1 MDSAASSHDDQA
13 PCPLPRWF
21 SDYDT
26 KEEVATAKGIK
37 PEQVDEKD
45 AGAAVIMCKTLENYT
60 EQDWE
65 VLLDKPEIVF
75 ARASP
80 QDKLTIVRH
89 LRARDE
95 VVAVTGDGV
104 NDSPA
109 LKNADIGV
117 AMGIMGTE
125 VAKVRGQR
133 RRSSST
139 SKMAGSRSTICVVCG
154 ACRS

>member
-1 MDSAASSHDDQA
+1 M
-13 PCPLPRWF
+13 
-21 SDYDT
+21 
-26 KEEVATAKGIK
+26 
-37 PEQVDEKD
+37 
-45 AGAAVIMCKTLENYT
+45 LEHYS

-65 VLLDKPEIVF
+65 ILLDKPEIVF

-125 VAKVRGQR
+125 VAKVSFSQVSSVCKRGR
-133 RRSSST
+133 RKIGGTPPAVGLSCLRLTFLCPAVHSPRPT
-139 SKMAGSRSTICVVCG
+139 
-154 ACRS
+154 

>member
-1 MDSAASSHDDQA
+1 MPNTGIFSEAASSARTPA
-13 PCPLPRWF
+13 PPVSPFLKAHPPHLTSPPF
-21 SDYDT
+21 
-26 KEEVATAKGIK
+26 
-37 PEQVDEKD
+37 PQV
-45 AGAAVIMCKTLENYT
+45 LEHYS

-65 VLLDKPEIVF
+65 ILLDKPEIVF

-125 VAKVRGQR
+125 VAKV
-133 RRSSST
+133 SF
-139 SKMAGSRSTICVVCG
+139 
-154 ACRS
+154 